1 MSFAGLSAIA
11 IPALFKGLAMH
22 AVLPVAAPPSAHP
35 LAAPSVASV
44 APRRVAR
51 ILASGL
57 VAGTVS
63 MLLLAWRGQRDRG
76 EVLQAINAPS
86 HWLFGDKALAQ
97 TAPSWR
103 YTGWGT
109 LIHQASS
116 LMWATVFD
124 RFVFQ
129 TKPQTAG
136 QRPSVAHLAVQAAAT
151 TGVAAM
157 VDLKLVPQRL
167 TPGFEHHLSRGS
179 LGWVYGSFGA
189 GLLLGALMIRGHT

>member
-1 MSFAGLSAIA
+1 
-11 IPALFKGLAMH
+11 MH
-22 AVLPVAAPPSAHP
+22 ALLPVASPLSEPPLSDAPPSVR
-35 LAAPSVASV
+35 S
-44 APRRVAR
+44 RRVER
-51 ILASGL
+51 VLASGL

-86 HWLFGDKALAQ
+86 HWLFGDEALAQ
-97 TAPSWR
+97 TTPSWR

-129 TKPQTAG
+129 TKTQPAD

-151 TGVAAM
+151 TGVAAL

-167 TPGFEHHLSRGS
+167 TPGFEHHLSRCS

-189 GLLLGALMIRGHT
+189 GLLLGALMMRGRS